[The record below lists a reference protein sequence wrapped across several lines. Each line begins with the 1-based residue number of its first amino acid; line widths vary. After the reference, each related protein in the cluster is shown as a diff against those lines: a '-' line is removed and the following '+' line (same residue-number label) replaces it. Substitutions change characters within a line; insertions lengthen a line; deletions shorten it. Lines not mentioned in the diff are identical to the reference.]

1 MSTQTRTKNLSP
13 APAKN
18 FGATVVTSAVV
29 KAIVGA
35 LLVVLV
41 VLAWQQFDDL
51 RERQEE
57 NANWK
62 NLSDYAVF
70 YPFSVGNDR
79 ENLKT
84 GSDDMSI
91 AIARDLYPEL
101 DKAGALY
108 VDAINY
114 VPRAPTQPVPP
125 WPARPIRVNTNYLE
139 KYPVLDESGK
149 PIVVDESEQSWVVA
163 VSSQF
168 KSREAEFKA
177 YLQKQRTGSSDVM
190 GAVQAYG
197 KMLGE
202 PAPPQFTDQPV
213 RIIWMAPGQE
223 VFSFNSLVNP
233 DDGNMIKDPV
243 IEIMT
248 QGNSLP
254 VDRLNAITGA
264 LNPPLKVRVDG
275 DSAAVFRSVA
285 PQLRELKLDDNLQH
299 LVTGYEAIDTENAK
313 VRSAITW
320 LAAFA
325 GAALVVILLLNATM
339 VFVASDRHRKRLTVR
354 RLHGMGFLRSYRELL
369 TFLGL
374 TALWQ
379 AILAGVLITGLM
391 AVGVA
396 TGTGIT
402 TLLMLLAVLVAALLI
417 EAPFLFVIAAVTE
430 RRNAAR
436 RLKEL

>member
-168 KSREAEFKA
+168 KSRAAEFKA

-197 KMLGE
+197 K
-202 PAPPQFTDQPV
+202 
-213 RIIWMAPGQE
+213 
-223 VFSFNSLVNP
+223 
-233 DDGNMIKDPV
+233 
-243 IEIMT
+243 
-248 QGNSLP
+248 
-254 VDRLNAITGA
+254 
-264 LNPPLKVRVDG
+264 
-275 DSAAVFRSVA
+275 
-285 PQLRELKLDDNLQH
+285 
-299 LVTGYEAIDTENAK
+299 
-313 VRSAITW
+313 
-320 LAAFA
+320 
-325 GAALVVILLLNATM
+325 
-339 VFVASDRHRKRLTVR
+339 
-354 RLHGMGFLRSYRELL
+354 
-369 TFLGL
+369 
-374 TALWQ
+374 
-379 AILAGVLITGLM
+379 
-391 AVGVA
+391 
-396 TGTGIT
+396 
-402 TLLMLLAVLVAALLI
+402 
-417 EAPFLFVIAAVTE
+417 
-430 RRNAAR
+430 AR
-436 RLKEL
+436 